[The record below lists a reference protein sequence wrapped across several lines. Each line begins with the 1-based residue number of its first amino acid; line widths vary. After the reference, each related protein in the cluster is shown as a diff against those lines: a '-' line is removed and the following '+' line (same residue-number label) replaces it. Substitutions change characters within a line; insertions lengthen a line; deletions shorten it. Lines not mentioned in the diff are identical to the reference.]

1 MSVLGPKVLSTV
13 YFKVL
18 MSREAAVIMQ
28 IFNECENGWH
38 GATSVRVL
46 VLGLPIHL
54 PTEMAANSIWPKSPM
69 AIHLHGF
76 EYLVASWI
84 LATPMPTYTPI
95 FPFNPP
101 PLWELWAEL
110 TAGIWSL
117 DLYRFC
123 QTKHEFA
130 LLHTYMWV
138 TEREK
143 AAKADLVPFSW
154 SEPPAIRLSP

>member
-1 MSVLGPKVLSTV
+1 MSVKMAG
-13 YFKVL
+13 
-18 MSREAAVIMQ
+18 
-28 IFNECENGWH
+28 
-38 GATSVRVL
+38 
-46 VLGLPIHL
+46 
-54 PTEMAANSIWPKSPM
+54 TEQQV
-69 AIHLHGF
+69 F
-76 EYLVASWI
+76 ASWSLDSPSI
-84 LATPMPTYTPI
+84 YPLKWRLIPFDPKAPWQSIYMASNTSSLPESLPLRCQANPPI

-110 TAGIWSL
+110 TPGIWSL